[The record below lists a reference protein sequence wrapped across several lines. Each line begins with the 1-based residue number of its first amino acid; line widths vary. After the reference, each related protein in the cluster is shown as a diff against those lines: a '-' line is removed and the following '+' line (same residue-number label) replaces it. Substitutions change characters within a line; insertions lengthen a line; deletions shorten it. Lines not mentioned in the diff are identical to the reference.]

1 MAALIT
7 LWTRFGAAAQNDFTG
22 SDPGQTLL
30 NQHFARQ
37 SGDTLTLAIESRQK
51 ITDPAV
57 QSHASPGPWRRSA
70 TAPHVTGVAGP
81 YTTPGHLAPNGH
93 VGYATVQFDVSGAH
107 ISNAEATALMH
118 DAAAASGHGS
128 DVQPGRQRGRPGR
141 DAVRRRPRTGSAW
154 ARRRSCC

>member
-57 QSHASPGPWRRSA
+57 HNTGHPGPGAVRAQRRTSPG
-70 TAPHVTGVAGP
+70 
-81 YTTPGHLAPNGH
+81 
-93 VGYATVQFDVSGAH
+93 
-107 ISNAEATALMH
+107 
-118 DAAAASGHGS
+118 
-128 DVQPGRQRGRPGR
+128 
-141 DAVRRRPRTGSAW
+141 
-154 ARRRSCC
+154 